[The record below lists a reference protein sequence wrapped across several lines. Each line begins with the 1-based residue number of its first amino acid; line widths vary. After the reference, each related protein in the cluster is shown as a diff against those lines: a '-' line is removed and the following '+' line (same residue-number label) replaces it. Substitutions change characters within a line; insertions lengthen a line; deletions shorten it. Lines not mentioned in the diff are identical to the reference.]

1 MIWRNFNVR
10 RVEVVKVPA
19 GRDAT
24 PVAVQGAGTEGRGQG
39 GGDGDEGAGEGEV
52 NFRGRA
58 RRFSPAAGAG
68 ESRIGWCVRQPIP
81 RAAARLQGS
90 CSLTA
95 PVTIY

>member
-1 MIWRNFNVR
+1 
-10 RVEVVKVPA
+10 
-19 GRDAT
+19 
-24 PVAVQGAGTEGRGQG
+24 
-39 GGDGDEGAGEGEV
+39 V
-52 NFRGRA
+52 NFPGRA

-68 ESRIGWCVRQPIP
+68 ESRIGWFVRQPIP